1 MTIQYSV
8 TLRNNQVDQIESTI
22 GTSPKLRL
30 YSGSMPANA
39 AAASTG
45 TLLLEMSLPS
55 DWLTAA
61 SGGAKSKSGT
71 WSGSGA
77 VAAGSGT
84 AAGYFR
90 IFDSAGT
97 ICHMQGTVSVT
108 GGGGDLTMVNVSIA
122 QSQVVTID
130 TFTVTAGNP

>member
-1 MTIQYSV
+1 
-8 TLRNNQVDQIESTI
+8 
-22 GTSPKLRL
+22 
-30 YSGSMPANA
+30 
-39 AAASTG
+39 
-45 TLLLEMSLPS
+45 MSLPS

-61 SGGAKSKSGT
+61 SGGSKSKAGT

-97 ICHMQGTVSVT
+97 VCHMQGTVSVT

-122 QSQVVTID
+122 QSQVITID